1 MGLASFNQTLAYN
14 FLTYG
19 EHQSLSSDERRPHC
33 FVLKLEERT
42 TILRNLT
49 YRCFV
54 WPPALYSGIDSPPI
68 NLYTASKFTYLIVL
82 SPVPNIIIWS
92 LPRYVNIPC
101 RRLSGSLCLRGTG
114 LLTQVGK
121 VWMNDKQTHTGEIV
135 WNLSVIFQIEH
146 QTFYAED
153 NTEVGWHTR
162 KVQMR

>member
-82 SPVPNIIIWS
+82 SPVPNIII
-92 LPRYVNIPC
+92 
-101 RRLSGSLCLRGTG
+101 
-114 LLTQVGK
+114 
-121 VWMNDKQTHTGEIV
+121 
-135 WNLSVIFQIEH
+135 
-146 QTFYAED
+146 
-153 NTEVGWHTR
+153 
-162 KVQMR
+162 